1 MKKLKKVLPNIL
13 IGLVFVVGLGIFTYP
28 TISDQW
34 NRYHQSQAVA
44 SYEKQV
50 ESTSEEDF
58 SKAWSEAEAYNA
70 SIVENTFQT
79 DAFEEEEKNLRG
91 SDYWN
96 VLNLSDTGLMGYIS
110 IPEIN
115 QKLPIYHG
123 TSDGVLQIAAG
134 HLSGTKLPIGGSGN
148 HSVIAAHRGLPSAKL
163 FSDLDSLKIGD
174 KFYIHVLDQT
184 LAYEVDQILPMI
196 EKDDV
201 ETLSNALQNVE
212 GEDYVTLFT
221 CTPYGINSHRL
232 LVRGTRCEYHG
243 EDEVKVSEET
253 MLESIQEYYMLY
265 ALLVIAIIVL
275 IFTIVKVKKWKK
287 KKAKEV
293 KHEKVE

>member
-34 NRYHQSQAVA
+34 NRYHQSQAIV

-58 SKAWSEAEAYNA
+58 SEAWSEAEAYNA

-79 DAFEEEEKNLRG
+79 DAFDEEEKNLRG

-96 VLNLSDTGLMGYIS
+96 VLNLSDTGIMGYIS

-174 KFYIHVLDQT
+174 KFYIHVLNQT
-184 LAYEVDQILPMI
+184 LAYEVDQILPMV

-243 EDEVKVSEET
+243 EDEAKVSEET

-265 ALLVIAIIVL
+265 ALLVIAVIVL
-275 IFTIVKVKKWKK
+275 IFTIIKVKKWKK